1 MKKDTKTKEVNKE
14 VSVNAEGKTLG
25 RVASEIAQLLLG
37 KNKTSFVRNVYSG
50 SPVKVSNASKIK
62 ITNKK
67 LESLYHTRYSGRPG
81 GLKVMKGSYT
91 VEKKGYPELLK
102 LAVYQMLPG
111 NKLRREMMKNLVIEN

>member
-1 MKKDTKTKEVNKE
+1 MKKDTKTKEVNKQ
-14 VSVNAEGKTLG
+14 VTVNAEGKTLG

-37 KNKTSFVRNVYSG
+37 KNKASFERNVYSG
-50 SPVKVSNASKIK
+50 SPVKVMNASKIK

-67 LESLYHTRYSGRPG
+67 LESIYHTRYSGHPG

-102 LAVYQMLPG
+102 LAIYHMLPG